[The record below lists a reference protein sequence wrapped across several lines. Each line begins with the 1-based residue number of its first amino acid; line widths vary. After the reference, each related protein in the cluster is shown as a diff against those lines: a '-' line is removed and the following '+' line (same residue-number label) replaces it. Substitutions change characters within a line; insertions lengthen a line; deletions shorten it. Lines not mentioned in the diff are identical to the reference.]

1 MISGLLGARTDLWSI
16 RSGTPLVSNLL
27 TQFCGSCDA
36 QRAGLVPTSP
46 SANLGRQTRPPYD
59 ARAVANFLLDLAD
72 EGRVQLTQM
81 SLLKLIYFAH
91 GWHLARCASPLVRQD
106 FEAWTYGPV
115 IKVVRDEFSEFGDAA
130 ISGRATRFDLIAG
143 CRHVVRPELMEQD
156 QAFVRTI
163 FKAYHGYS
171 AWQLSELTHEAGSP
185 WDRLWNSESPVGR
198 LALRLRNEDIRDHFV
213 SISQRLRLS

>member
-1 MISGLLGARTDLWSI
+1 M
-16 RSGTPLVSNLL
+16 VSNLL
-27 TQFCGSCDA
+27 TRFCGTCDA
-36 QRAGLVPTSP
+36 QRAGPVRTSTN
-46 SANLGRQTRPPYD
+46 ANLGGQMRPPYD

-72 EGRVQLTQM
+72 AERVKLTQM

-91 GWHLARCASPLVRQD
+91 GWHLAKCALPLVRQD

-115 IKVVRDEFSEFGDAA
+115 IKVVRDEFSEFGDGA

-143 CRHVVRPELMEQD
+143 RRYVVHPELTQQD
-156 QAFVRTI
+156 QTFVRTI

-185 WDRLWNSESPVGR
+185 WDRLWNSESPIGR
-198 LALRLRNEDIRDHFV
+198 LALRLRNEDIRAHFM
-213 SISQRLRLS
+213 SISNRLKLS

>member
-1 MISGLLGARTDLWSI
+1 
-16 RSGTPLVSNLL
+16 
-27 TQFCGSCDA
+27 
-36 QRAGLVPTSP
+36 
-46 SANLGRQTRPPYD
+46 
-59 ARAVANFLLDLAD
+59 
-72 EGRVQLTQM
+72 M

-198 LALRLRNEDIRDHFV
+198 LALRLRNDDIRDHFV